1 MSNPTTRYESISTG
15 DDQFDAFCAVP
26 ESGRGPGIL
35 LFQEIFG
42 INDNIRRIAEQLA
55 EVGYTT
61 LAPDM
66 FWRIERRFE
75 RQDESGMADA
85 FALVQQFD
93 FVGSLGDITA
103 CHAHLLAMPE
113 CSGKLGAVGFCLGG
127 GLAFAAATQSRVD
140 GHGIDAAVCY
150 YGSAING
157 MIDQISSLDC
167 PTAFHY
173 GNNDPFIPTENIA
186 AVEDAV
192 SGRTGIEFF
201 RYDGRTRL
209 QQLGRA
215 INVQQGRGRAGVVAY
230 ARLLRTSPHIR
241 TVVYHSKRGRSAHAH
256 GGLGLTVRG

>member
-85 FALVQQFD
+85 FAIVQQFD
-93 FVGSLGDITA
+93 FVGSVGDITA

-157 MIDQISSLDC
+157 MIDQVSSLDC

-173 GNNDPFIPTENIA
+173 GSNDPFIPTENIA
-186 AVEDAV
+186 AVQDAV
-192 SGRTGIEFF
+192 AGRTGIEFF
-201 RYDGRTRL
+201 RYEAGHAFSNWDAPSMYNKAAAELAWSRTL
-209 QQLGRA
+209 DFF
-215 INVQQGRGRAGVVAY
+215 
-230 ARLLRTSPHIR
+230 ARH
-241 TVVYHSKRGRSAHAH
+241 
-256 GGLGLTVRG
+256 LT

>member
-1 MSNPTTRYESISTG
+1 MRPMSADGIIGAVTSPITRYESISTG

-26 ESGRGPGIL
+26 ESGGGPGIL

-42 INDNIRRIAEQLA
+42 VNENIRQVGEQLA
-55 EVGYTT
+55 HAGYTT

-85 FALVQQFD
+85 FAMVQQFD
-93 FVGSLGDITA
+93 FVGSVGDIAA

-113 CSGKLGAVGFCLGG
+113 CTGKIGAVGFCLGG
-127 GLAFAAATQSRVD
+127 GLAFAAATLSRAD

-150 YGSAING
+150 YGSAINE
-157 MIDQISSLDC
+157 MIDQVYGLDC

-173 GNNDPFIPTENIA
+173 GNNDPFIPAESIA

-201 RYDGRTRL
+201 RYEAGHAFSNWDAPSMYNKAAAELAWSRTL
-209 QQLGRA
+209 DFF
-215 INVQQGRGRAGVVAY
+215 
-230 ARLLRTSPHIR
+230 ARHL
-241 TVVYHSKRGRSAHAH
+241 A
-256 GGLGLTVRG
+256 